1 MEGKREAGKK
11 EGRQEEINE
20 EGEGCKIRKN
30 RRGEQAILSQLKAVW
45 RLLVYGHKKQHP
57 NPFRN
62 RRLTFGGYKLPL
74 GMATGPLRELR
85 PATERYRLPF
95 RRPTPCEAFSNS
107 VRVSWEQRSD
117 VLLSVNVFKSSEV
130 YFRTTTTEAPQK
142 YRGRMDGCNTAIL

>member
-1 MEGKREAGKK
+1 MQKEGRKERSKERRNYIRQEGRKKIWKNGRKREAGKK

-30 RRGEQAILSQLKAVW
+30 RRGEQASLSQLKAVW

-107 VRVSWEQRSD
+107 VRVS
-117 VLLSVNVFKSSEV
+117 
-130 YFRTTTTEAPQK
+130 
-142 YRGRMDGCNTAIL
+142 